1 MRKKKV
7 IIFQAILIAFF
18 VAQCSQATQNNS
30 ELEKVEKSFSPNT
43 TIFIEIEPLTLEKN
57 VVENRFYGNLV
68 NFKYKKDLFNKVL
81 ITDPKKKISIKAI
94 CTNDCEEDSLVITNE
109 NFLNMKIDGV
119 EPFSVIEIWLFSD
132 PILLGN
138 FKANSNGEIN
148 ANIKVQDVEKGSHT
162 LQIKEKYSENN
173 TVSLQVEVKDKVD
186 IFNCNYPEY
195 TLNNKSGVHEVKSEK
210 ITKDFLKPDNWSV
223 LYCDGSSQF
232 IMHGDAVEW
241 LKLGRE
247 IKGLDLN
254 TEKVYGFNSDSNV
267 EKVEMLSIPACNF
280 PNVGIDKV
288 VKTNNNN
295 FWFYQCDG
303 GVIEVQPYSMSIVNW
318 GCSGQAVIGIEDFSK
333 EHLQNDG
340 VCDDFNSEI
349 ESTPI
354 CTTYRDVIGC
364 GGENNS
370 GYTGNT
376 LETTFNICDYDVNS
390 SLCSDTKTNSNID
403 ESECTRPY
411 EGTGFMEDV
420 LYIEGVYEY
429 NDKSRGISNFNIAY
443 CNITSDKNGENL
455 RTELIFSGG
464 SLSQEAIEWATA
476 GRPIRGIDNFTE
488 LDIYKDYLEVY
499 IPKGPPNGL
508 CKDIKKKYAFSQQL
522 PSDTIYAWAYVRPNC
537 NSIYVD
543 YGTLS
548 DFIDSEYWIPVN
560 TNSSLTSLDIKFFNP
575 EDISFQLK
583 DNTVYQFGV
592 EYDSSNPI
600 KFIAELQQ
608 PILTTTEFL
617 KLFEA
622 NLESDQCE
630 KDIIKNIIEDGSTLE
645 EKGPS
650 CFSVTDDV
658 EAVPYFCE
666 AYPLD
671 LSCIKFENYDDP
683 EIKEYCSVNLE
694 SPFCLHKDNILNNFI
709 DQICLETND
718 LNCYTYDRSMFYDRD
733 VYCKYNAGTDDSCPP
748 EAPPEGSFDWS
759 PYEDSEGNL
768 DREKLCNDYPESSE
782 CTGIEP
788 ESGYDCTFYPEI
800 PECQTNEEVQ
810 SEPSCPEGE
819 VYDGTACNC
828 PEGTQP
834 DPENGGCM
842 PIEYYPEDNSVD
854 CNVDPGNP
862 ECPPEAPPEGSFD
875 WSPYEDSEGNLDR
888 EKLCNDYPESSEC
901 TGIEPE
907 SGYDCTFYPEIP
919 ECQTN
924 EEVQSE
930 PSCPEGEVYDG
941 TACNCPEGTQ
951 PDPENGG
958 CMPIEY
964 YPEDNSVDCNVD
976 PGNPECPPITAPEDD
991 VYSQYA
997 TEEEYCNANPEDSNC
1012 SS

>member
-18 VAQCSQATQNNS
+18 VAQCSQGTGNNS
-30 ELEKVEKSFSPNT
+30 EIKELEETFSPNT
-43 TIFIEIEPLTLEKN
+43 TLFNEIEPLTLEEN
-57 VVENRFYGNLV
+57 IVENRYYGNLV
-68 NFKYKKDLFNKVL
+68 KFEYKKDLFNKVI
-81 ITDPKKKISIKAI
+81 ITDPKKTISIKAI
-94 CTNDCEEDSLVITNE
+94 CSIDCEKDSLVLTNE
-109 NFLNMKIDGV
+109 NFLNVKIDGV
-119 EPFSVIEIWLFSD
+119 DPFSEIEFWLFSE
-132 PILLGN
+132 PKLLGQY
-138 FKANSNGEIN
+138 KANSNGEID
-148 ANIKVQDVEKGSHT
+148 ANIKVQNVAKGSHT
-162 LQIKEKYSENN
+162 LQIKDKYTENN
-173 TVSLQVEVKDKVD
+173 TVSLQVEVQDKVD

-210 ITKDFLKPDNWSV
+210 ITKNFLKPDNWSV

-288 VKTNNNN
+288 VKTFNNN

-303 GVIEVQPYSMSIVNW
+303 SVIEVQPYSMSILNW

-376 LETTFNICDYDVNS
+376 LETTFNICDYDVDS

-429 NDKSRGISNFNIAY
+429 NDKSRDISNFNIAY
-443 CNITSDKNGENL
+443 CYITSDINGENL
-455 RTELIFSGG
+455 RTELSFSGG
-464 SLSQEAIEWATA
+464 SLSQEAIEWAAA

-499 IPKGPPNGL
+499 IPKGPSNGL

-560 TNSSLTSLDIKFFNP
+560 TNLSLTSLDIKFFNP

-630 KDIIKNIIEDGSTLE
+630 KDIIKNINEDGSTFE

-671 LSCIKFENYDDP
+671 LSCIKIENYDDP

-718 LNCYTYDRSMFYDRD
+718 PNCYTYDRSMFYDRD

-759 PYEDSEGNL
+759 LYEDSEGNL

-810 SEPSCPEGE
+810 SEPTCPEGE
-819 VYDGTACNC
+819 VYDGIACVC

-862 ECPPEAPPEGSFD
+862 ECPPEAPPEGD
-875 WSPYEDSEGNLDR
+875 
-888 EKLCNDYPESSEC
+888 
-901 TGIEPE
+901 I
-907 SGYDCTFYPEIP
+907 
-919 ECQTN
+919 
-924 EEVQSE
+924 
-930 PSCPEGEVYDG
+930 
-941 TACNCPEGTQ
+941 
-951 PDPENGG
+951 
-958 CMPIEY
+958 
-964 YPEDNSVDCNVD
+964 
-976 PGNPECPPITAPEDD
+976 
-991 VYSQYA
+991 YSQYA
-997 TEEEYCNANPEDSNC
+997 NEEEYCNANPEDSNC
-1012 SS
+1012 SP